1 MNKIKSIISY
11 AVFFLGLVFVACQ
24 DVDPYGEG
32 IANSLQLSVGQSDV
46 SFDMERSS
54 SVSVNASDNFG
65 WSASTSATWVRLSPS
80 SGVGVGNINIGV
92 EDNPSTEKRNAIVTL
107 KSSRYNKTASFN
119 VEQAGT
125 YLRIDTTSIG
135 YFPLSGDKRS
145 VAVVSNAAWEISSCP
160 SWITT
165 SAKSGNAGNTSFDME
180 VKENKDLSRDGV
192 IVIKNAALSYRI
204 NVTQGGVQ
212 LDLGKQTMSFTNAKG
227 SDTFTIKSNSS
238 WTVTSDKPSWCTV
251 DQSSGSNNATIKVS
265 VTANTTESSRDAIIT
280 VKAGNVSRQVKVTQ
294 AALQLKLSKE
304 TLSFTPNSGNNTF
317 TITSNVSWTVTS
329 NKTSWCTVD
338 KSSGSNNATIKVS
351 VTENTSDASRNAIIT
366 VKSGD
371 VTKQVKVTQEGKQ
384 LKLSK
389 DALSFT
395 PSSGNNTFTITSNMS
410 WTVSSNKTWCT
421 VDKSSG
427 SNNAT
432 IKVSVTDN
440 TSESSREAIITVK
453 SGDLSKQVK
462 VTQDGVTLT
471 VSESSLSFTSSA
483 GNKTFTIT
491 SNYAS
496 WTVSSNQT
504 SWCTVDKTSGSA
516 ASATI
521 KVSVTANTSANSRSA
536 TITVKSGNAKKTVS
550 VSQSG
555 DQSFN
560 ASMGTTNYKADGDYQ
575 YLNVTASSG
584 ISWTASASQSWVHF
598 TASKYNT
605 YNGTGSASNIRVYVD
620 ANPTLSK
627 RSAVVYVKSGS
638 VTKSINI
645 TQDAGTLTASMNTK
659 SYKAEGD
666 NWPLDVTASSGIS
679 WTASASM
686 SWVHFTVS
694 KYNTYSGT
702 GSVSNI
708 RVYVD
713 ANPNTYSRT
722 ATVYVKSGSTTK
734 SITITQEGKPKA
746 PFVINSVTVG
756 NVAYDGTIINN
767 YGSTIYSSQTRYLK
781 PKLFITVNTSGTYTV
796 YTKLY
801 TPNGSLS
808 TGTSSPTGYTF
819 SNSKTLYSTTTE
831 WILSGWGGNTSGHWS
846 AGQYRWEFWYNGEK
860 IGEKSFTVY

>member
-135 YFPLSGDKRS
+135 YFPLSGVKRS

-165 SAKSGNAGNTSFDME
+165 SVKSGNAGNTSFDME

-204 NVTQGGVQ
+204 NVIQSGVQ
-212 LDLGKQTMSFTNAKG
+212 LELGKKELPFNNAKS

-251 DQSSGSNNATIKVS
+251 DQSSGSNDATIKVS
-265 VTANTTESSRDAIIT
+265 VTDNTSESSREAIIT
-280 VKAGNVSRQVKVTQ
+280 VKAGNVSKQVKVKQDGIILTVSEKSIPF
-294 AALQLKLSKE
+294 APGSSSK
-304 TLSFTPNSGNNTF
+304 TF
-317 TITSNVSWTVTS
+317 TITSNVSWTVS
-329 NKTSWCTVD
+329 SDKTSWC
-338 KSSGSNNATIKVS
+338 K
-351 VTENTSDASRNAIIT
+351 
-366 VKSGD
+366 
-371 VTKQVKVTQEGKQ
+371 
-384 LKLSK
+384 
-389 DALSFT
+389 
-395 PSSGNNTFTITSNMS
+395 
-410 WTVSSNKTWCT
+410 

-440 TSESSREAIITVK
+440 TSESSRDAIITVK
-453 SGDLSKQVK
+453 SGDVSKQVK

-504 SWCTVDKTSGSA
+504 SWCTVDKSSGS
-516 ASATI
+516 
-521 KVSVTANTSANSRSA
+521 
-536 TITVKSGNAKKTVS
+536 
-550 VSQSG
+550 
-555 DQSFN
+555 
-560 ASMGTTNYKADGDYQ
+560 
-575 YLNVTASSG
+575 
-584 ISWTASASQSWVHF
+584 
-598 TASKYNT
+598 
-605 YNGTGSASNIRVYVD
+605 
-620 ANPTLSK
+620 
-627 RSAVVYVKSGS
+627 
-638 VTKSINI
+638 
-645 TQDAGTLTASMNTK
+645 
-659 SYKAEGD
+659 
-666 NWPLDVTASSGIS
+666 
-679 WTASASM
+679 
-686 SWVHFTVS
+686 
-694 KYNTYSGT
+694 
-702 GSVSNI
+702 
-708 RVYVD
+708 
-713 ANPNTYSRT
+713 
-722 ATVYVKSGSTTK
+722 
-734 SITITQEGKPKA
+734 
-746 PFVINSVTVG
+746 
-756 NVAYDGTIINN
+756 
-767 YGSTIYSSQTRYLK
+767 
-781 PKLFITVNTSGTYTV
+781 
-796 YTKLY
+796 
-801 TPNGSLS
+801 
-808 TGTSSPTGYTF
+808 
-819 SNSKTLYSTTTE
+819 
-831 WILSGWGGNTSGHWS
+831 
-846 AGQYRWEFWYNGEK
+846 
-860 IGEKSFTVY
+860 

>member
-32 IANSLQLSVGQSDV
+32 VANSLQLSVGQSDV

-135 YFPLSGDKRS
+135 YFPLSGGKRS
-145 VAVVSNAAWEISSCP
+145 VPVVSNAAWEISSCP

-165 SAKSGNAGNTSFDME
+165 STKSGNAGNTSFDME

-204 NVTQGGVQ
+204 NVIQSGVQ

-251 DQSSGSNNATIKVS
+251 DQSSGSGNATIKVS

-351 VTENTSDASRNAIIT
+351 VTDNTSVSSRDAIIT

-371 VTKQVKVTQEGKQ
+371 V
-384 LKLSK
+384 
-389 DALSFT
+389 
-395 PSSGNNTFTITSNMS
+395 
-410 WTVSSNKTWCT
+410 
-421 VDKSSG
+421 
-427 SNNAT
+427 
-432 IKVSVTDN
+432 
-440 TSESSREAIITVK
+440 
-453 SGDLSKQVK
+453 SKQVK

-504 SWCTVDKTSGSA
+504 SWCTVDKSSGSTT
-516 ASATI
+516 SSTI
-521 KVSVTANTSANSRSA
+521 KVTVTANTSSNSRSA
-536 TITVKSGNAKKTVS
+536 TITVKSGNASKAVS
-550 VSQSG
+550 VSQAG
-555 DQSFN
+555 KATFTATMN
-560 ASMGTTNYKADGDYQ
+560 TTNYKAEGDYWG
-575 YLNVTASSG
+575 LNVTASSSV
-584 ISWTASASQSWVHF
+584 SWTISRPTSDTWVHLG
-598 TASKYNT
+598 SSSNT
-605 YNGTGSASNIRVYVD
+605 STKYNGTGTASVWIYVDKNSTSSKRYSTLTVSASGY
-620 ANPTLSK
+620 T
-627 RSAVVYVKSGS
+627 
-638 VTKSINI
+638 
-645 TQDAGTLTASMNTK
+645 
-659 SYKAEGD
+659 
-666 NWPLDVTASSGIS
+666 
-679 WTASASM
+679 
-686 SWVHFTVS
+686 
-694 KYNTYSGT
+694 
-702 GSVSNI
+702 
-708 RVYVD
+708 
-713 ANPNTYSRT
+713 
-722 ATVYVKSGSTTK
+722 
-734 SITITQEGKPKA
+734 SITISISQEAGQSA
-746 PFVINSVTVG
+746 FQVTKVEVRNEDYYG
-756 NVAYDGTIINN
+756 NVISD
-767 YGSTIYSSQTRYLK
+767 YGYNIYSSQARFLK
-781 PKLFITVNTSGTYTV
+781 CRITLKVNVGGYYGGSNGITAT
-796 YTKLY
+796 LY
-801 TPNGSLS
+801 SPNDIYEQSWYWGDSSTWFS
-808 TGTSSPTGYTF
+808 TG
-819 SNSKTLYSTTTE
+819 SKTLAT
-831 WILSGWGGNTSGHWS
+831 GGYGSNTPGVWPS
-846 AGQYRWEFWYNGEK
+846 GQYRYVIKYKGQEIYTHNFRIY
-860 IGEKSFTVY
+860 